1 MADIITAITTIFT
14 AAMGWMGTV
23 ATTVTSTPILLLGVV
38 IGFVGLGVGLFK
50 RLLRV

>member
-1 MADIITAITTIFT
+1 MADIITTITTLFT

-23 ATTVTSTPILLLGVV
+23 ATTVAETPLLLLGVV
-38 IGFVGLGVGLFK
+38 IGFVGIGVGLFK

>member
-1 MADIITAITTIFT
+1 MADFITTITTLFT

-23 ATTVTSTPILLLGVV
+23 ATTVAETPLLLLGVV
-38 IGFVGLGVGLFK
+38 IGFVGIGVGLFK